1 MNPIEYSLAEFDVM
15 RAIVQKTSPEICEA
29 FVDELQKAKRI
40 FVGGAGR
47 SLLSMKMFA
56 MRLMQ
61 TNHPTYLTG
70 EVCTPSVR
78 PGDLLVVSSG
88 GGTTKGTL
96 ELVRKAKMNGAR
108 TAVIT
113 MNPTGPIA
121 SEADFVL
128 PVPPTPAADTEGES
142 EESIFMKKTQKGN
155 YFETVA
161 IIVTD
166 GIIAK
171 IMERENYTDDT
182 IMFNHANLE

>member
-1 MNPIEYSLAEFDVM
+1 MNPIRYALAELGVM
-15 RAIVQKTSPEICEA
+15 RSLVEGVDSGVCEQ

-61 TNHPTYLTG
+61 TNHETYLVG

-88 GGTTKGTL
+88 SGITLGTL
-96 ELVRKAKMNGAR
+96 ELVRKARKNGGRA
-108 TAVIT
+108 AVLT

-121 SEADFVL
+121 GEADFVL
-128 PVPPTPAADTEGES
+128 PVPPPATADTESES
-142 EESIFMKKTQKGN
+142 AESVFMKRHQKGN
-155 YFETVA
+155 YFETVT
-161 IIVTD
+161 ILVTD
-166 GIIAK
+166 GIIAA
-171 IMERENYTDDT
+171 IMAREGYTDET
-182 IMFNHANLE
+182 IMSNHANLE